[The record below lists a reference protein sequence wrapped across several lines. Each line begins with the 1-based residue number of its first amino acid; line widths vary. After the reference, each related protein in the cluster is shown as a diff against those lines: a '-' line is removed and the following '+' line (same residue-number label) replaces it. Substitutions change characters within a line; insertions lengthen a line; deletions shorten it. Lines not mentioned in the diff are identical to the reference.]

1 MTWTNALFAFI
12 LSIGSASSFAAPL
25 FPNDP
30 AKAPPLDASLSVD
43 LSQVMR
49 EDADEVAGQLSITA
63 NGNVQTFNVKV
74 SPRGKSR
81 QQRCKFFPLWI
92 NFKKSEVKDT
102 VFAGQNKLK
111 LVTHCSNSLSGK
123 GYVPAEMLVY
133 RLFNLFTET
142 SFRVRAV
149 NMTYDDGKRSSQHP
163 AFFIEHKKEL
173 AKRLG
178 GQIADQ
184 SNPKI
189 SQLDPNMS
197 ARVTLFQYMIGNT
210 DFSLVQG
217 PSREECCHNAVPL
230 DVNNQIMSVPY
241 DFDVTGFVNVPYAG
255 PVPSLGIKKLT
266 QRLYRG
272 YCRHN
277 PQLEAEIEFFKAQKE
292 VVFATVNSFSDLEG
306 LRTKR
311 HIRFLEGFYN
321 VIESERSTNSRIYR
335 KCR

>member
-1 MTWTNALFAFI
+1 MTWTNAIFVFI
-12 LSIGSASSFAAPL
+12 LSVASVNSFAAPL

-30 AKAPPLDASLSVD
+30 AKAPPLEATLSVD
-43 LSQVMR
+43 LDQVMK
-49 EDADEVAGQLSITA
+49 EDAGEVAGQLSITT
-63 NGNVQTFNVKV
+63 NGKTQTFNVKV

-102 VFAGQNKLK
+102 IFAEQNKLK
-111 LVTHCSNSLSGK
+111 LVTHCSNNLSSK

-149 NMTYDDGKRSSQHP
+149 NMTYVDGKRSSRHP
-163 AFFIEHKKEL
+163 AFFIEHKKAL

-189 SQLDPNMS
+189 SELDPSMS

-230 DVNNQIMSVPY
+230 EVDNQIRSVPY

-272 YCRHN
+272 YCKHN
-277 PQLEAEIEFFKAQKE
+277 AELETEIEFFKSQKE
-292 VVFATVNSFSDLEG
+292 TVFAMVNSFGDLEG

-321 VIESERSTNSRIYR
+321 VVESERSANSRIYK